1 MSINLSSINLTSE
14 KSALNGPANCPVA
27 IYSKSKIGHVEQP
40 RLHLWADYWCNKWM
54 PGTL

>member
-40 RLHLWADYWCNKWM
+40 RLHLWADY
-54 PGTL
+54 